1 MLTVIQVVNSARV
14 EIDDQI
20 VGIINEGLLILCG
33 FESKDNEETLKRMV
47 ERCLNYRIFSD
58 EEGKMN
64 RSLKEIDGGL
74 LLVPQFTLLADT
86 TKGLRPSFSHGAK
99 PNESRALFTKLIEL
113 AKTKYDKVES
123 GIFGANMQVHLCN
136 NGPATFLLHF

>member
-33 FESKDNEETLKRMV
+33 FESKDNEETLKRMI

-99 PNESRALFTKLIEL
+99 PNEGLALFTKLVEL